1 MAGVAC
7 EAGHWGRCLW
17 VYLMHSLIIAGSFL
31 AMVFAPAI
39 VATCSKF
46 FPMRVKVRIVGP
58 KAEAMPDDPVVRTL
72 REPSRVT
79 AVPTQRPH

>member
-1 MAGVAC
+1 MAGAVY
-7 EAGHWGRCLW
+7 EAGHWTGCSQ
-17 VYLMHSLIIAGSFL
+17 VDLMHSVIIAGSFL

-46 FPMRVKVRIVGP
+46 FPMRLKVRIVGP
-58 KAEAMPDDPVVRTL
+58 KVEALPDDPVVRTL

-79 AVPTQRPH
+79 SQRPH